1 MVDDPAVRSLRVAV
15 ALCDRFA
22 ELLKGPQAVTATKQG
37 RAIVGV
43 SGNQDDLSLRIGEVQ
58 QIYPEIWRHLDD
70 ARAAFAA
77 RGVNVS
83 AFDEI
88 RAGEGVALG
97 AAVDV
102 KHTRY
107 GAGPYTADEVV
118 KTANFNRAGYTRAIK
133 ASKALM
139 DATPEIDWKA
149 IAKAEADDPNIAA
162 FTRSTTTKRW
172 VMIGLL
178 AAVIATPFAYVWNE
192 RRQEQN
198 KIDARRAAYSA
209 PEARPKLSAADRTAI
224 EKTVAESKQ
233 SLDAARQSW
242 AAAMT
247 PDALAAIKPSTGPC
261 EFQFKAPS
269 ANAAARFVKYGS
281 VDADYGEPFESYMA
295 ADPINPGVLTRAALT
310 VDGLARRL
318 ESGHAT
324 ADDAAR
330 IRKQLPTHVPV
341 LVIDKDVEPA
351 AGSGTTFTPGQVSG
365 RAYVFS
371 VAQNKIVCSAAID
384 VKNTPD
390 LTTSPKDGEAQQ
402 MLFRDLEVQLRK
414 AIAANLKS
422 L

>member
-22 ELLKGPQAVTATKQG
+22 ELLKGPQSVSATKQG
-37 RAIVGV
+37 RALVGV

-58 QIYPEIWRHLDD
+58 QLYPEIWRHLDD

-83 AFDEI
+83 VFDEI

-178 AAVIATPFAYVWNE
+178 AAVIAAPFAYVWNE

-198 KIDARRAAYSA
+198 KRDARRAAYVE
-209 PEARPKLSAADRTAI
+209 PRTRKLSDADRTAI

-247 PDALAAIKPSTGPC
+247 PDALAAIEPGTGPC
-261 EFQFKAPS
+261 EFQFQAPS

-295 ADPINPGVLTRAALT
+295 ADPINPGTLTRAAVT
-310 VDGLARRL
+310 VDGLGRRL
-318 ESGHAT
+318 ASGHAT
-324 ADDAAR
+324 AEDAAR
-330 IRKQLPTHVPV
+330 VRKLLPTHVPV

-351 AGSGTTFTPGQVSG
+351 AGSGTTFTSGQVLG

-371 VAQNKIVCSAAID
+371 VARQKIVCAAAID